1 MTAALCPRCA
11 AAGVDGHASGPTG
24 TWDLG
29 IAGLGALIVALALG
43 RALRFLLRPGEETA
57 RHIKRAILDDAVLTT
72 DEARP

>member
-11 AAGVDGHASGPTG
+11 AAGVDGHASGPTS

-29 IAGLGALIVALALG
+29 IAGLGAVIVAVALG

-57 RHIKRAILDDAVLTT
+57 RHIKRAILDDAAATA
-72 DEARP
+72 DEVHP